1 MPMHDWSRVDAGI
14 YHAHLHGWISELSRS
29 LNCGRLPKD
38 YYALP
43 EQQAAGFG
51 PDVLTLQSRS
61 NDSAAE
67 IVDNDQP
74 TSTITRVR
82 PKTRFVMES
91 PTEFYHR
98 KKKAIA
104 IRHVSNDDLVAM
116 IEIMSPGNKS
126 SARAFTQF
134 VEKTCYLL
142 EHQIHLLIFDP
153 FPPGQRDPQSVHAAI

>member
-1 MPMHDWSRVDAGI
+1 
-14 YHAHLHGWISELSRS
+14 
-29 LNCGRLPKD
+29 
-38 YYALP
+38 
-43 EQQAAGFG
+43 
-51 PDVLTLQSRS
+51 
-61 NDSAAE
+61 
-67 IVDNDQP
+67 
-74 TSTITRVR
+74 
-82 PKTRFVMES
+82 MES